1 MSEAKLYKPDLSIR
15 LIFSLGIIAVL
26 VLWVVLLFFLFGGGQ
41 LAVFL
46 GLFGAYFAPGF
57 GKESII
63 PILLAA
69 GCPLWTIISGVI
81 ILDMVLA
88 VLISFNFD
96 LLLKVPLLGRVLSH
110 FTTKTAT
117 LLKEHRWIVGLEGI
131 GLFLF
136 MYIPF
141 MGSSAINTALI
152 GRILAI
158 HPKVLLPIIFAGS
171 AGATL
176 TVAVGMQ
183 AIINLWFVNPWY
195 AVAAVAGVAAVVFI
209 LWKFWQKHVAARF
222 AKDRK

>member
-1 MSEAKLYKPDLSIR
+1 MSKAALYKPDKKIR
-15 LIFSLGIIAVL
+15 LIFSIGVLALL
-26 VLWVVLLFFLFGGGQ
+26 VLWLVLMVLYFGGEQ
-41 LAVFL
+41 LAVYL
-46 GLFGAYFAPGF
+46 GLFAVYFAPGF

-63 PILLAA
+63 TLLSAA
-69 GCPLWTIISGVI
+69 DCPLWAIISGIV

-96 LLLKVPLLGRVLSH
+96 LLLKVPLLGRGLSY

-117 LLKEHRWIVGLEGI
+117 ILREHPWIVGLEGA

-152 GRILAI
+152 GRILAV

-171 AGATL
+171 VCATL
-176 TVAVGMQ
+176 TVAVGIQ
-183 AIINLWFVNPWY
+183 AIISLWLVNPGY
-195 AVAAVAGVAAVVFI
+195 AVLAVILAGAAGFI
-209 LWKFWQKHVAARF
+209 LWKLWRCRISPRF
-222 AKDRK
+222 ARDRK